1 MLEKIWS
8 RTILFDSKGVIEAA
22 WMELDFIT
30 RVF

>member
-8 RTILFDSKGVIEAA
+8 PTTVFDPKGVIEAA